1 MTEAALAPA
10 LPGGFRRVA
19 FDSVGSTND
28 EAKRFASGGASEGLI
43 VSAGEQLAGRG
54 RLGRNWASPPGNL
67 YASFVLRPA
76 VPVRRAAEIAF
87 VAAVA
92 AYDMARATAPAS
104 DVRCKWPNDLLV
116 EGRKIAG
123 LLAEAAARPD
133 GDTDFVVL
141 GCGINVAHHPAE
153 SRWPATSFAAL
164 GVRISPDDVLA
175 ALATALA
182 RWMAAWRKDGFE
194 AIRAAW
200 SQRSFEIGRPMALDL
215 GQTKVAGG
223 FAGIDSSG
231 GLLLDL
237 AGGRRETISYGEVTS
252 VELR

>member
-1 MTEAALAPA
+1 MAPA
-10 LPGGFRRVA
+10 LPRGYRLVA
-19 FDSVGSTND
+19 FESVGSTND
-28 EAKRFASGGASEGLI
+28 EAKRLANAGAGEGLI
-43 VSAGEQLAGRG
+43 VSAGEQLSGRG

-92 AYDMARATAPAS
+92 AHDMAREIAPAH
-104 DVRCKWPNDLLV
+104 DARCKWPNDLLV
-116 EGRKIAG
+116 DGRKIAG
-123 LLAEAAARPD
+123 LLAEAAARPN

-141 GCGINVAHHPAE
+141 GCGVNVAHHPAE

-164 GVRISPDDVLA
+164 GVRTTTDAVLA
-175 ALATALA
+175 ALAAALA
-182 RWMAAWRKDGFE
+182 RWMDVWRNDGFE

-200 SQRSFEIGRPMALDL
+200 SKRSFEIGRPMALDL
-215 GQTKVAGG
+215 GQSKISGG

>member
-1 MTEAALAPA
+1 MVPA
-10 LPGGFRRVA
+10 LPRGFRLIA

-28 EAKRFASGGASEGLI
+28 EAKRFANNGAGEGLV
-43 VSAGEQLAGRG
+43 VSAREQLSGRG

-76 VPVRRAAEIAF
+76 VPLRRAAELAF
-87 VAAVA
+87 IAAVA
-92 AYDMARATAPAS
+92 AHDMARAIAPAH

-116 EGRKIAG
+116 DGRKIAG
-123 LLAEAAARPD
+123 ILAEAAARPN

-164 GVRISPDDVLA
+164 GAGASTGDVLLT
-175 ALATALA
+175 LADALA
-182 RWMAAWRKDGFE
+182 RWMTIWRNDGFD

-200 SQRSFEIGRPMALDL
+200 SQRSFELGRPMALDL
-215 GQTKVAGG
+215 GQSKVAGG

>member
-1 MTEAALAPA
+1 MVPA
-10 LPGGFRRVA
+10 LPGGFRLVA
-19 FDSVGSTND
+19 FEAIGSTND
-28 EAKRFASGGASEGLI
+28 EAKRFASAGAGEGLI

-67 YASFVLRPA
+67 YASFILRPA

-92 AYDMARATAPAS
+92 AHEMARGIAPPHEA
-104 DVRCKWPNDLLV
+104 RCKWPNDLLV
-116 EGRKIAG
+116 DGRKIAG
-123 LLAEAAARPD
+123 ILAEAAARPN
-133 GDTDFVVL
+133 GETDFVVL
-141 GCGINVAHHPAE
+141 GCGINVVHHPTD

-164 GVRISPDDVLA
+164 GVRISTNDVLS
-175 ALATALA
+175 ALAAALA
-182 RWMAAWRKDGFE
+182 RWLAVWRKDGFE

-215 GQTKVAGG
+215 GQSKIAGG
-223 FAGIDSSG
+223 FAGIDSTG